1 MNETAYLC
9 SGCANKLKVIE
20 VLFSGIPPGTMCGRC
35 GINWASGK
43 YRSSLPP
50 VEPAPAPEPKTK
62 ISDLIVELVHMMRQ
76 HGDLEVAVIVD
87 DNIKSEETQI
97 DDVSTSIF
105 QVQVVVDNTVKDHR
119 FLGIVGTIRE
129 EWEKNVPVQPLVQ
142 RGPRPDR
149 PQHEPAHLPPL

>member
-1 MNETAYLC
+1 MFEP
-9 SGCANKLKVIE
+9 KP
-20 VLFSGIPPGTMCGRC
+20 VL
-35 GINWASGK
+35 
-43 YRSSLPP
+43 
-50 VEPAPAPEPKTK
+50 EPKTK

-97 DDVSTSIF
+97 DNVSTSIF

-129 EWEKNVPVQPLVQ
+129 EWEKNVPVQP
-142 RGPRPDR
+142 RMRSRPHQDR
-149 PQHEPAHLPPL
+149 PQQQPAHLPPL